1 MTGLAVPTGAVMTI
15 LSVLHLVRDTHS
27 RCGRAMCCSASIM
40 RVAIAH
46 EGAKAAMESHVRCER
61 DER

>member
-1 MTGLAVPTGAVMTI
+1 MTI